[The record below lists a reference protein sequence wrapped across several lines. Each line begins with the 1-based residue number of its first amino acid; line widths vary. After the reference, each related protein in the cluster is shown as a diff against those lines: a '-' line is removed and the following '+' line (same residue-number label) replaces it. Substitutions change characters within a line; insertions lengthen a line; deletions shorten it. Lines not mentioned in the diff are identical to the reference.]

1 MSFPRYDSMNPRLLD
16 SIVCFA
22 DILGFSNLIKSS
34 SNSEEATLSLK
45 DLHSHLSYCY
55 KELRELNPYG
65 SIKTFTDNIILAY
78 PKHEDGEG
86 QYGSLIL
93 SFMYFQLNMI
103 LKGYF
108 IRGGISLNDYYGD
121 ETFAYGPA
129 LVEAYELENNKANYP
144 RIILSEKMIK
154 LILGHIEDF
163 YGGEGA
169 PQISEILC
177 DKEDNTCFINYLLC
191 IEDNLQESGD
201 FKSYFE
207 TITAHKDQIKTAISK
222 NSNNSKIMVK
232 YSWVARYH
240 NYFCDLYVAPKLEPG
255 DIEKYKVSSLS
266 GGNFTTILDRVNV

>member
-1 MSFPRYDSMNPRLLD
+1 MLFPEYDSSDPKLLD
-16 SIVCFA
+16 SFVCFA
-22 DILGFSNLIKSS
+22 DILGFSNLIKSAS
-34 SNSEEATLSLK
+34 SEEAPYLLK
-45 DLHSHLSYCY
+45 DLHSHLSSCY
-55 KELRELNPYG
+55 KKLRELNPYG

-129 LVEAYELENNKANYP
+129 VVEAYELESNKANYP
-144 RIILSEKMIK
+144 RIILSEKMIE
-154 LILGHIEDF
+154 LILVHIEDF

-169 PQISEILC
+169 PQISEVIC

-191 IEDNLQESGD
+191 IENDLQESGD
-201 FKSYFE
+201 FKNYFE
-207 TITAHKDQIKTAISK
+207 IITAHKNQIETAIYK
-222 NSNNSKIMVK
+222 NSNDSKIMVK
-232 YSWVARYH
+232 YSWVAKYH
-240 NYFCDLYVAPKLEPG
+240 NYFCDLYVAPKLRQG
-255 DIEKYKVSSLS
+255 HIENYKVSNLS
-266 GGNFTTILDRVNV
+266 GGNFTTILDRVIV

>member
-93 SFMYFQLNMI
+93 SFM
-103 LKGYF
+103 
-108 IRGGISLNDYYGD
+108 SLV
-121 ETFAYGPA
+121 
-129 LVEAYELENNKANYP
+129 LHKNN
-144 RIILSEKMIK
+144 
-154 LILGHIEDF
+154 
-163 YGGEGA
+163 
-169 PQISEILC
+169 
-177 DKEDNTCFINYLLC
+177 
-191 IEDNLQESGD
+191 
-201 FKSYFE
+201 
-207 TITAHKDQIKTAISK
+207 
-222 NSNNSKIMVK
+222 
-232 YSWVARYH
+232 
-240 NYFCDLYVAPKLEPG
+240 
-255 DIEKYKVSSLS
+255 
-266 GGNFTTILDRVNV
+266 